1 MIVFKVILALVCMN
15 SLSADDTDEAGS
27 SVSDY
32 VPYMSL
38 ANREMNGASKALFY
52 DFFPSNLVTE
62 KPTLL
67 EIRSLFSVST
77 K

>member
-1 MIVFKVILALVCMN
+1 MAEHVDIASMRWM
-15 SLSADDTDEAGS
+15 TY
-27 SVSDY
+27 DY